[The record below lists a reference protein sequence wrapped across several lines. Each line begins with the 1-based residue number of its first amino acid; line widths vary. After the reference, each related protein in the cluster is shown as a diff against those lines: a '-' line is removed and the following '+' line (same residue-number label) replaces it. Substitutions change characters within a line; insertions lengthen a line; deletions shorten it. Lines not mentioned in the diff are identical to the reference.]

1 MPKDRALADFLPT
14 ITIKAKD
21 FATEITIFNAIDK
34 VLKTEGE
41 ISTEHIKNNIGVR
54 KLLLDRGIKPE
65 ELPAEEDI
73 KKLER
78 RVKSE
83 EKQIGKKPDKLSE

>member
-1 MPKDRALADFLPT
+1 LGYTEWRNFNNV
-14 ITIKAKD
+14 ITKAKTSCE
-21 FATEITIFNAIDK
+21 ASGNS
-34 VLKTEGE
+34 
-41 ISTEHIKNNIGVR
+41 ISEHIKNNKGVR

-78 RVKSE
+78 GVKSE
-83 EKQIGKKPDKLSE
+83 EKQIGKKPGKVTE